1 MEYME
6 NDKFL
11 GNDGLATQFFV
22 NFWDDIKDLD
32 FFIASN
38 REAKERNELSIFQ
51 RQVIIKIIETH
62 VGNIF

>member
-11 GNDGLATQFFV
+11 RNDGLAAQFFV
-22 NFWDDIKDLD
+22 NFWDDIKDLH

-38 REAKERNELSIFQ
+38 REAKERNKLSISQ
-51 RQVIIKIIETH
+51 RQAIIKIIETH
-62 VGNIF
+62 AANVF